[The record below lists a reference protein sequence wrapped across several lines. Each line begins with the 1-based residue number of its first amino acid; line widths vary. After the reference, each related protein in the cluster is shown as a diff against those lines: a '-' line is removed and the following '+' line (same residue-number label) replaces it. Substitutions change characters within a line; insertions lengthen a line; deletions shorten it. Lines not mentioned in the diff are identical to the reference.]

1 MRLVHAALLLA
12 VSASPALAQRAPVIV
27 IPTRPDVPVL
37 MNGVDVSYAVIEGEF
52 GLDRP
57 GEMPATVIY
66 WIRPI
71 AVPYYRATAYRVG
84 PAYFPSS
91 GKKPGYGRLEVEPA
105 PDRPLP
111 PPAPSYRKG
120 WSSQSAPTPPTEYA
134 PFPAPPVGF
143 SIGGG
148 RGEQHW
154 RDDHE
159 GEESHGQGGGPG
171 GPGGGRA
178 PGGGGH
184 K

>member
-27 IPTRPDVPVL
+27 LPTRPDVPVL

-57 GEMPATVIY
+57 GEMPVTVIY
-66 WIRPI
+66 WMRPI
-71 AVPYYRATAYRVG
+71 AVPYYRRSAYQVG
-84 PAYFPSS
+84 PGYFPRSD
-91 GKKPGYGRLEVEPA
+91 KKPGYGRLEVEPA

-111 PPAPSYRKG
+111 PPAPSYRKS

-134 PFPAPPVGF
+134 PFPAPPVG
-143 SIGGG
+143 IGGG

-159 GEESHGQGGGPG
+159 GEEGHGQGGGPG
-171 GPGGGRA
+171 GTGGGRG